1 MLFRSARPDVRV
13 RVRIGGTR
21 LSPTLELSTPDSSRV
36 TTADLISYLTTG
48 GPSNE
53 ISGRGADYTATRAL
67 LTSVGS
73 YLGGKVSGGLCDDA
87 QLSTAG
93 LDAYQGRL
101 RDVSGKV
108 LQGTRLNCAKQISD
122 RLFVRLD
129 AGLCQ
134 VGRLVD
140 SGSSSAATTPIAD
153 TFGAKLDYRL
163 APDLTLSVGVEPP
176 TSALFCRDDASARG
190 FAPTPRQLGVDLFR
204 LWRF

>member
-1 MLFRSARPDVRV
+1 MTQQGARPDVRV

-108 LQGTRLNCAKQISD
+108 LQGTRLKCAKQISD

-153 TFGAKLDYRL
+153 TFGAAAADGVRIQYGGSVKPDNAKELMGVANVDGALVGGASLKADDFCGIIAAYR
-163 APDLTLSVGVEPP
+163 
-176 TSALFCRDDASARG
+176 
-190 FAPTPRQLGVDLFR
+190 
-204 LWRF
+204 